1 MNTADFGPSR
11 TKCDSDH
18 IIMEDNFVNNAELM
32 RILGHA
38 AESENG
44 GRKRREN
51 DEKEK
56 RKTREKQEKKKTK
69 RRARKRLCIIVH
81 G

>member
-1 MNTADFGPSR
+1 MNTADFGPSSP
-11 TKCDSDH
+11 KCDSDH

-32 RILGHA
+32 RFLGHA

-56 RKTREKQEKKKTK
+56 IKR
-69 RRARKRLCIIVH
+69 RRARKRLCVIIH